1 MTTPTPT
8 PPETD
13 WAGALRGPAPDEA
26 LRRLRPVLLAR
37 ARATL
42 RRVAPDVPASVADDC
57 AQEALLTVY
66 RRADQCRSNGAFL
79 AWAGRVAERAALTE
93 ARRTRYAV
101 PVEHAR
107 PAHAGADPGAALA
120 DRDAL
125 RLAARAAGALTDRQR
140 AALQAVAV
148 DGLSGR
154 SAAARLGCTPNAL
167 YKAVHDARRALRRAL
182 AMRGLEAA
190 DLLSE

>member
-1 MTTPTPT
+1 MT
-8 PPETD
+8 PPSPPEAD

-42 RRVAPDVPASVADDC
+42 RRVAPSLPASVADDC

-93 ARRTRYAV
+93 ARRTRFAV
-101 PVEHAR
+101 PVEHAP
-107 PAHAGADPGAALA
+107 PAQASADPDVVFA

-125 RLAARAAGALTDRQR
+125 RVTVRAAGALTERQR
-140 AALQAVAV
+140 EALRAVAV
-148 DGLSGR
+148 EGLSGR
-154 SAAARLGCTPNAL
+154 PAADRLGCTPNAL
-167 YKAVHDARRALRRAL
+167 YKAVHDARQALRRAL
-182 AMRGLEAA
+182 AVRGLEAA
-190 DLLSE
+190 DLLGE